1 MAKHK
6 PNYGLILAMLLDIV
20 LLALIVWGIVR
31 LAEMLK

>member
-1 MAKHK
+1 MRNK

-31 LAEMLK
+31 LAEII